1 MLVQSKRNK
10 HAALK
15 LMRKLLKKYAF
26 VPERLITDGL
36 RSYSAAVHVLG
47 IEQLPPAPAMEEQSG
62 REFTSADAAA
72 GAQDAAVQERGF
84 PPRNSFNARPRL
96 QHLQLPTSYHFSPN
110 APRASRCGDGHM
122 ADRRRS
128 SLKIPAAD
136 ASRSPPWQC
145 DNPASRHDT
154 AVRCSPPGN
163 LAWKA
168 GGPAQPYPH
177 AAFGLGFRP
186 RTMAT
191 RMTLRTRR
199 LEFS

>member
-1 MLVQSKRNK
+1 LGSSNCHQRRRWRNNRAENS
-10 HAALK
+10 HQPTRRRE
-15 LMRKLLKKYAF
+15 RKMQRFKSAGF
-26 VPERLITDGL
+26 RPEIP
-36 RSYSAAVHVLG
+36 V
-47 IEQLPPAPAMEEQSG
+47 
-62 REFTSADAAA
+62 
-72 GAQDAAVQERGF
+72 
-84 PPRNSFNARPRL
+84 NARRRL

-168 GGPAQPYPH
+168 GGPPQPYPH